1 MDIVI
6 VVLYTKRYTMRL
18 FDTVSYDP
26 QANACY
32 ITLHNDRTVVD
43 TIVRDD
49 VILDLDSTGDIVGI
63 EILNVNKHHAIV
75 NKLLLSQEPISACV
89 SY

>member
-1 MDIVI
+1 M
-6 VVLYTKRYTMRL
+6 KL

-32 ITLHNDRTVVD
+32 ITVHHDREVVD
-43 TIVRDD
+43 TVVRDD
-49 VILDLDSTGDIVGI
+49 VMLDIDKAGDIVGI
-63 EILNVNKHHAIV
+63 EILNVSKHHAIV